1 MKRPSRPSRPR
12 RPSPM
17 VVMPPGAR
25 AVISVPTHWSAEQAA
40 AVFEIA
46 DLLQDQV
53 WSLYGAKIQ
62 HLLQE
67 DYGTAPD
74 DLLIKIDDCDVPF

>member
-1 MKRPSRPSRPR
+1 MKRPR

-17 VVMPPGAR
+17 VAVPP
-25 AVISVPTHWSAEQAA
+25 AVRPVIPVPTHWSDEQAA

-46 DLLQDQV
+46 ELLQDQV

-62 HLLQE
+62 HLLHE
-67 DYGTAPD
+67 DYCTSPH